1 MAPVGGSPAPALSIL
16 MYVTALLRPVPN
28 PHLTNK
34 EPKAQGHSARGPLR
48 GLAQPTS
55 EGPGEG
61 PLAAGRACWTPKTR
75 SSVQACHSKP
85 WYVGLPWW
93 FSGQDLAFPVQSAW
107 AQSLVRELD
116 PHMPHA
122 PTKSSHAT
130 TRKNK
135 DPGGVSAGPGPSEP
149 QLITCDLG
157 VMTGPGSQGRGGR
170 AGSAGV
176 GQPARALWSLA
187 CTQPRGASPPSWQSC
202 SSLSSTSI
210 KTQMLLGK
218 NLWKR
223 QEPAPGTILSDGSPP
238 GALGWKVLP
247 RPTA

>member
-116 PHMPHA
+116 PHMPQLEKTKTLVECQQALA
-122 PTKSSHAT
+122 PL
-130 TRKNK
+130 N
-135 DPGGVSAGPGPSEP
+135 
-149 QLITCDLG
+149 
-157 VMTGPGSQGRGGR
+157 
-170 AGSAGV
+170 
-176 GQPARALWSLA
+176 
-187 CTQPRGASPPSWQSC
+187 
-202 SSLSSTSI
+202 LSS
-210 KTQMLLGK
+210 
-218 NLWKR
+218 
-223 QEPAPGTILSDGSPP
+223 SPVT
-238 GALGWKVLP
+238 WE
-247 RPTA
+247 